1 MRRQPDPS
9 AAVLPRS
16 SMIEQNVPI
25 LSIVIALPVLGAI
38 AIGAIQNI
46 GLAKRVALLV
56 AGLELIATLVVVQ
69 WFDSANGDFQ
79 LVERHAW
86 IPSLNID
93 FLIGIDGISVLFLPM
108 SALLTLVAIIASWNS
123 VQHLTRF
130 HFALLLIIEGGT
142 MGVFVALDMMLFFL
156 FWELILPPIF
166 FLIGLWGAGPQR
178 RGAAMKYMLYMLFS
192 GVPLLFAL
200 IILGVNHAMQTG
212 GSIPHDLSFSFP
224 VLLKTPVSNDLQVII
239 FLLLLTGFAV
249 KAPLAPFHTWLPT
262 TAVEAPTQ
270 LTALLIGLKLG
281 AFGILRFAM
290 PLTPHASVEYAWVL
304 GIFGAVTFIYAAM
317 IALQQ
322 TNLRRLLAYASISHV
337 GLVIVGIATLN
348 MQGIQ
353 GAIFQLLNFS
363 MIASCLMLIAGFIQ
377 HRIGSTEI
385 IHLGGIAKVMPR
397 LTSFFF
403 LFAIASMGIPGT
415 SGFPAELLLIIGA
428 LNAHPGLGVAALLG
442 AILGAAYMLSF
453 MRRTFFGPVVN
464 TRLSQIQDLRAR
476 EFGLLC
482 IPALLVLFFGFFPD
496 LVLDINKIAAESWLS
511 RLTQ

>member
-1 MRRQPDPS
+1 
-9 AAVLPRS
+9 
-16 SMIEQNVPI
+16 MIEQNVPI

-453 MRRTFFGPVVN
+453 MRRTFFGPLVN
-464 TRLSQIQDLRAR
+464 IRLSQIQDLRAR

-511 RLTQ
+511 RLIQ

>member
-1 MRRQPDPS
+1 
-9 AAVLPRS
+9 
-16 SMIEQNVPI
+16 MIEQNVPI

-511 RLTQ
+511 RLIQ

>member
-1 MRRQPDPS
+1 
-9 AAVLPRS
+9 
-16 SMIEQNVPI
+16 MIEQNVPI

-38 AIGAIQNI
+38 AIGAIQSI
-46 GLAKRVALLV
+46 GLAKRVALLI

-108 SALLTLVAIIASWNS
+108 SALLTLVVIIASWNS

-130 HFALLLIIEGGT
+130 HFALLLIMEGGT

-200 IILGVNHAMQTG
+200 IMLGVNHAMQTG

-224 VLLKTPVSNDLQVII
+224 VLLKTHISNDLQVII

-262 TAVEAPTQ
+262 TAVEGPTQ

-290 PLTPHASVEYAWVL
+290 PLTPHASVEYAWIL

-337 GLVIVGIATLN
+337 GLVIVGIAALN

-385 IHLGGIAKVMPR
+385 IHLGGLAKVMPR

-511 RLTQ
+511 RLIQ

>member
-38 AIGAIQNI
+38 AIGAIQSI
-46 GLAKRVALLV
+46 GLAKRVALLI

-79 LVERHAW
+79 LIERHAW

-200 IILGVNHAMQTG
+200 IMLGVNHAMQTG

-281 AFGILRFAM
+281 AYGILRFAM

-511 RLTQ
+511 RLIQ

>member
-1 MRRQPDPS
+1 
-9 AAVLPRS
+9 
-16 SMIEQNVPI
+16 MIEQNVPI

-46 GLAKRVALLV
+46 VLAKRVALLV

-200 IILGVNHAMQTG
+200 IMLGVNHAMQTG

-224 VLLKTPVSNDLQVII
+224 VLLETPVSNDLQVII

-281 AFGILRFAM
+281 AYGILRFAM
-290 PLTPHASVEYAWVL
+290 PLTPHAAVEYAWVL

-511 RLTQ
+511 RLIQ

>member
-1 MRRQPDPS
+1 
-9 AAVLPRS
+9 
-16 SMIEQNVPI
+16 MIEQNVPI

-200 IILGVNHAMQTG
+200 IMLGVNHAMQTG

-281 AFGILRFAM
+281 AYGILRFAM

-453 MRRTFFGPVVN
+453 MRRTFFGPVIN

-511 RLTQ
+511 RLIQ

>member
-1 MRRQPDPS
+1 
-9 AAVLPRS
+9 
-16 SMIEQNVPI
+16 MIEQNVPI

-38 AIGAIQNI
+38 AIGAIKNI
-46 GLAKRVALLV
+46 GLAKRIALLV

-270 LTALLIGLKLG
+270 LTALLIGVKLG

-511 RLTQ
+511 RLIQ

>member
-1 MRRQPDPS
+1 
-9 AAVLPRS
+9 
-16 SMIEQNVPI
+16 MIEQNVPI

-38 AIGAIQNI
+38 AIGAIQSI
-46 GLAKRVALLV
+46 GLAKRVALLI

-79 LVERHAW
+79 LIERHAW

-200 IILGVNHAMQTG
+200 IMLGVNHAMQTG

-281 AFGILRFAM
+281 AYGILRFAM

-511 RLTQ
+511 RLIQ

>member
-1 MRRQPDPS
+1 
-9 AAVLPRS
+9 
-16 SMIEQNVPI
+16 MIEQNVPI

-69 WFDSANGDFQ
+69 WFDSTNGDFQ

-200 IILGVNHAMQTG
+200 IMLGVNHAMQTG

-385 IHLGGIAKVMPR
+385 IHLGGLAKVMPR

-453 MRRTFFGPVVN
+453 MRRTFFGPVVTYQIKPN
-464 TRLSQIQDLRAR
+464 TGSAR
-476 EFGLLC
+476 
-482 IPALLVLFFGFFPD
+482 P
-496 LVLDINKIAAESWLS
+496 
-511 RLTQ
+511 

>member
-1 MRRQPDPS
+1 
-9 AAVLPRS
+9 
-16 SMIEQNVPI
+16 MIEANIPI
-25 LSIVIALPVLGAI
+25 LSLVIVLPLLGAI
-38 AIGAIQNI
+38 AAGTIQNI
-46 GLAKRVALLV
+46 NLAKKVALFI
-56 AGLELIATLVVVQ
+56 AGLELIVTLIVVHWFNAT
-69 WFDSANGDFQ
+69 DGNNFQ

-86 IPSLNID
+86 IPSLNIE

-123 VQHLTRF
+123 VQHLPRF
-130 HFALLLIIEGGT
+130 HFALLLAIEGGT

-166 FLIGLWGAGPQR
+166 FLIGLWGIGPHR

-192 GVPLLFAL
+192 GVPILFAL
-200 IILGVNHAMQTG
+200 IMLGVNHAMQTG
-212 GSIPHDLSFSFP
+212 GAIPHDLSFSFP
-224 VLLKTPVSNDLQVII
+224 VLLNTRIPDDLQVII

-249 KAPLAPFHTWLPT
+249 KAPLVPFHTWLPT

-304 GIFGAVTFIYAAM
+304 GIFGAITFIYAAM
-317 IALQQ
+317 IALHQ

-363 MIASCLMLIAGFIQ
+363 VIASCLILIAGFIQ
-377 HRIGSTEI
+377 HRVGSTEV
-385 IHLGGIAKVMPR
+385 IHLGGLARVMPR
-397 LTSFFF
+397 LTTFFF

-415 SGFPAELLLIIGA
+415 SGFPAELLLIVGA

-453 MRRTFFGPVVN
+453 MRRTFFGPVVHA
-464 TRLSQIQDLRAR
+464 RLNQIQDLRTR

-482 IPALLVLFFGFFPD
+482 VPALLVLFFGFFPD
-496 LVLDINKIAAESWLS
+496 FVLDINKIAAESWLN
-511 RLTQ
+511 RLIN

>member
-1 MRRQPDPS
+1 
-9 AAVLPRS
+9 
-16 SMIEQNVPI
+16 MIEENVPI
-25 LSIVIALPVLGAI
+25 LSLVIALPVLGAI
-38 AIGAIQNI
+38 AIGAIKNI
-46 GLAKRVALLV
+46 GLAKRIALLV

-281 AFGILRFAM
+281 AYGILRFAM

-511 RLTQ
+511 RLIQ

>member
-1 MRRQPDPS
+1 
-9 AAVLPRS
+9 
-16 SMIEQNVPI
+16 MIEESVPI
-25 LSIVIALPVLGAI
+25 LSIIILLPLLGGI
-38 AIGAIQNI
+38 AIGFTHNI
-46 GLAKRVALLV
+46 DLAKKIALLI
-56 AGLELIATLVVVQ
+56 AGLELVLTLIVVQ
-69 WFDSANGDFQ
+69 WFDATNGNNFQ

-86 IPSLNID
+86 IPSLNIE

-108 SALLTLVAIIASWNS
+108 SALLTLIAIIASWNS

-130 HFALLLIIEGGT
+130 HFALLLVMEAGT

-192 GVPLLFAL
+192 GVPLLFAF
-200 IILGVNHAMQTG
+200 IMLGVNHAMQTG

-224 VLLKTPVSNDLQVII
+224 VLLNTHIADDLQVII

-249 KAPLAPFHTWLPT
+249 KAPLVPFHTWLPS
-262 TAVEAPTQ
+262 TAVEAPAQ

-290 PLTPHASVEYAWVL
+290 PLTPNASIEYAWVL
-304 GIFGAVTFIYAAM
+304 GIFGAITFIYAAM

-353 GAIFQLLNFS
+353 GAVFQLLNFTL
-363 MIASCLMLIAGFIQ
+363 IASCLMLIAGFIQ
-377 HRIGSTEI
+377 HRLGSTEL
-385 IHLGGIAKVMPR
+385 IHLGGLAKVMPR
-397 LTSFFF
+397 LTTFFF
-403 LFAIASMGIPGT
+403 IFAMASIGIPGT

-428 LNAHPGLGVAALLG
+428 LNAHPGLGIAALLG

-453 MRRTFFGPVVN
+453 MRRAFFGPITHVN
-464 TRLSQIQDLRAR
+464 SSRAMDLRSR
-476 EFGLLC
+476 EFALLC

-496 LVLDINKIAAESWLS
+496 LVLDVNKIAAESWLR
-511 RLTQ
+511 RLTN

>member
-1 MRRQPDPS
+1 
-9 AAVLPRS
+9 
-16 SMIEQNVPI
+16 MIEQNVPI

-46 GLAKRVALLV
+46 VLAKRVALLV

-69 WFDSANGDFQ
+69 WFGSANGDFQ

-200 IILGVNHAMQTG
+200 IMLGVNHAMQTG

-224 VLLKTPVSNDLQVII
+224 VLLETPVSNDLQVII

-281 AFGILRFAM
+281 AYGILRFAM
-290 PLTPHASVEYAWVL
+290 PLTPHAAVEYAWVL

-511 RLTQ
+511 RLIQ

>member
-1 MRRQPDPS
+1 
-9 AAVLPRS
+9 
-16 SMIEQNVPI
+16 MIEQNVPI

-38 AIGAIQNI
+38 AIGAIQSI
-46 GLAKRVALLV
+46 GLAKRVALLI

-79 LVERHAW
+79 LIERHAW

-192 GVPLLFAL
+192 GVPLLFAF
-200 IILGVNHAMQTG
+200 IMLGVNHAMQTG

-281 AFGILRFAM
+281 AYGILRFAM

-511 RLTQ
+511 RLIQ

>member
-1 MRRQPDPS
+1 
-9 AAVLPRS
+9 
-16 SMIEQNVPI
+16 MIEQNVPI
-25 LSIVIALPVLGAI
+25 LSMVIALPILGAI
-38 AIGAIQNI
+38 AIGVIQNI
-46 GLAKRVALLV
+46 GLAKRVALLI

-69 WFDSANGDFQ
+69 WFDATNADFQ
-79 LVERHAW
+79 MVERHVW

-130 HFALLLIIEGGT
+130 HFALLLIMEGGT

-200 IILGVNHAMQTG
+200 IMLGVNHAMQTG

-224 VLLKTPVSNDLQVII
+224 ILLKTHIPDDLQVSI

-304 GIFGAVTFIYAAM
+304 GVFGAVTFIYAAM

-322 TNLRRLLAYASISHV
+322 TNLRRLLAYASVSHV

-348 MQGIQ
+348 MQGVQ

-385 IHLGGIAKVMPR
+385 IHLGGLAKVMPR

-428 LNAHPGLGVAALLG
+428 LNAHPGWGVAALLG

-453 MRRTFFGPVVN
+453 MRRAFFGPVIRAKLNQV
-464 TRLSQIQDLRAR
+464 QDLRAR
-476 EFGLLC
+476 ELGLLC
-482 IPALLVLFFGFFPD
+482 VPALLVLFFGFFPD
-496 LVLDINKIAAESWLS
+496 LVLDINKTAAESWLN
-511 RLTQ
+511 RLIQ